1 MFITK
6 WGSSGTED
14 GQFSHPTGVA
24 VDSSGNVYVAD
35 SSNNRIQKFDS
46 SGIFITKWG
55 SSGIEDGQFGFPMGV
70 AVDSSGNVYV
80 ADCGNYR
87 IQKFDS
93 SGIFIT
99 KWGSSGTEDRQF
111 TYPTGVAVDSSGNV
125 YVADYLNHCIQKF
138 DNNGMFITKWGS
150 YGTEDGQFSYPFGV
164 AVDSSGN
171 VYVVD
176 YLNHRI
182 QKFDNNGMFITKWG
196 SYGTEDG
203 QFSYPMGVA
212 VDSSGNV
219 YVADYSNYHIQKFAP
234 TETLIPPAPIYNP
247 ENGHYYNVIF
257 APSITWEDAKDA
269 AQSLSYSGMNGHL
282 ATITSPDENEFI
294 ITNIADD
301 NCWWLGGYQPDDT
314 SDSMEPDGNWHWV
327 TEEKWDYTN
336 WPIDRPD
343 NAWSGQNCLALWSG
357 KNWDDASI
365 DDPSHIRGYIVE
377 YEEQRLPV
385 ANFSTDVIKGNVP
398 LSVQF
403 TDLSEKATEW
413 NWSFGDGNTSTE
425 QNPTHTYSAAGI
437 YTVNLTATNANG
449 TDSKLAT
456 ITVLE
461 KSASIICKVV
471 GTNYQYWSNEQ
482 YPIIDLFGEQEV
494 PLLANNDPI
503 WQPHVNKLAKLVLDN
518 NKKYTL
524 KNSEKLDLGQ
534 DYTLEVKQID
544 VDGKK
549 VWLEFTKD
557 GEFVDDQI
565 VSTDAGSN
573 TWTCELDKIQGEDN
587 VPVLK
592 VHVNQVFQSA
602 NDSIAQIDGL
612 WLIDYANAK
621 TLEVGDKFGEFTLA
635 QIING
640 VDESNLGS
648 LVFEFSSFEY
658 PVYAY
663 ITNTDSNTV
672 SIIDTT
678 TNTVTAT
685 VNVGSYPF
693 GVAVNPV
700 GTKIYVPNEGSNDVS
715 IIDTATNTV
724 TATVKVGFG
733 PHGAAVNPEGT
744 KVYVTNYGDNNVSV
758 IDTATNT
765 VTATVNVGGN
775 PQGVAVTPDGTK
787 LYVVNYWDSTVSVID
802 TATNIV
808 TATVPVGYDPNGV
821 AVNPEGTK
829 VYVTT
834 SGDSTVSV
842 IDTTTNTVTATVP
855 VGRSPFGVAFT
866 PDGKKV
872 YVTNQNDGS
881 VSVIDTATN
890 NVIATVNVGSNPF
903 GIAVNPEGTKIYVA
917 NGNSNNVSVIDSAT
931 NNVIATVNVGD
942 NPIGFGQ
949 FIVPPSALTQVLHV
963 TNFTANTTEGTTP
976 LTVKFTDTS
985 TNSPTRW
992 KWNFGDDQTSTVQNP
1007 EHTFSGAGVYTVTL
1021 VVINGDGASGVKSMN
1036 ITVNRVP
1043 TPSVANFI
1051 ANKTEGIIPLT
1062 VRFTDTSTNHPTKWE
1077 WNFGDGNTSTEQNPV
1092 HTFSSEGTYNV
1103 TLVATNGDGSSGV
1116 KSMDIKVNRVLT
1128 PPVADFSA
1136 SVTSGNAPLNVQFTD
1151 LSLYSTS
1158 RIWNF
1163 GDGNTSTDQNPTHTY
1178 YEVGNYTVTL
1188 KVSNIDGTSSKLST
1202 VTVFVPVLPDQQN
1215 FSTNATNVSAPV
1227 NVQIGNLSQNAT
1239 AINWNIGSQHLGI
1252 NFSSNGQNVSAP
1264 VTVQIDNI
1272 SQNATT
1278 INWNI
1283 YSV

>member
-1 MFITK
+1 MNA
-6 WGSSGTED
+6 GSW
-14 GQFSHPTGVA
+14 PWGVA
-24 VDSSGNVYVAD
+24 VNPTGTKVYVTNCNIDTVSVIDTATNTVTDIVTVGTYPYGVAVSSDGKKVYVTNELSNNVSVIDTTTDVVTATVNVGLGPHGVAVSPDGKKVYVTDYDDSALSTGNVSVINTTTNIVTATINVGRWPRGIAVNLAGTKVYVANHF
-35 SSNNRIQKFDS
+35 SNTVSVIDTATDTLTATVNV
-46 SGIFITKWG
+46 GTY
-55 SSGIEDGQFGFPMGV
+55 PYGV
-70 AVDSSGNVYV
+70 AVTPDGKKVYV
-80 ADCGNYR
+80 ANTNSNTVSVIDTATNNVVTMVPVGH
-87 IQKFDS
+87 S
-93 SGIFIT
+93 PSGVT
-99 KWGSSGTEDRQF
+99 VTPDGKE
-111 TYPTGVAVDSSGNV
+111 V
-125 YVADYLNHCIQKF
+125 YVANRDSNTVSIIDTATDTLTDTVNVGDSPSAF
-138 DNNGMFITKWGS
+138 
-150 YGTEDGQFSYPFGV
+150 GQFISP
-164 AVDSSGN
+164 
-171 VYVVD
+171 
-176 YLNHRI
+176 
-182 QKFDNNGMFITKWG
+182 
-196 SYGTEDG
+196 
-203 QFSYPMGVA
+203 
-212 VDSSGNV
+212 
-219 YVADYSNYHIQKFAP
+219 
-234 TETLIPPAPIYNP
+234 
-247 ENGHYYNVIF
+247 
-257 APSITWEDAKDA
+257 
-269 AQSLSYSGMNGHL
+269 LSAL
-282 ATITSPDENEFI
+282 
-294 ITNIADD
+294 
-301 NCWWLGGYQPDDT
+301 
-314 SDSMEPDGNWHWV
+314 EP
-327 TEEKWDYTN
+327 
-336 WPIDRPD
+336 
-343 NAWSGQNCLALWSG
+343 L
-357 KNWDDASI
+357 
-365 DDPSHIRGYIVE
+365 
-377 YEEQRLPV
+377 LPV
-385 ANFSTDVIKGNVP
+385 ANFSSDVTTGNTP

-672 SIIDTT
+672 SVIDTA
-678 TNTVTAT
+678 TNTVIAT

-1043 TPSVANFI
+1043 TPPVANFT
-1051 ANKTEGIIPLT
+1051 AKQTGLLT
-1062 VRFTDTSTNHPTKWE
+1062 VQFNDMSLNEISGRTWT
-1077 WNFGDGNTSTEQNPV
+1077 FGDGS
-1092 HTFSSEGTYNV
+1092 
-1103 TLVATNGDGSSGV
+1103 
-1116 KSMDIKVNRVLT
+1116 
-1128 PPVADFSA
+1128 
-1136 SVTSGNAPLNVQFTD
+1136 
-1151 LSLYSTS
+1151 
-1158 RIWNF
+1158 
-1163 GDGNTSTDQNPTHTY
+1163 TSTDANPTHTY
-1178 YEVGNYTVTL
+1178 AAAGTYAVNLTVSNADGTNATSKKITVTATIAL
-1188 KVSNIDGTSSKLST
+1188 PKASFTASPLFGRAPLT
-1202 VTVFVPVLPDQQN
+1202 VKFTDK
-1215 FSTNATNVSAPV
+1215 STNATSIKWDFGEKSAISTESKTSHIYKTRGFYTVKLTATNGGNSNV
-1227 NVQIGNLSQNAT
+1227 AT
-1239 AINWNIGSQHLGI
+1239 KTIFVARRQHHPR
-1252 NFSSNGQNVSAP
+1252 N
-1264 VTVQIDNI
+1264 
-1272 SQNATT
+1272 
-1278 INWNI
+1278 
-1283 YSV
+1283 